1 MPPCV
6 VAAGVLKIAGRQ
18 SLAGKRIE
26 RMSRNIYMRIT
37 LKLYAMLS
45 DHLPPEADGQRRR
58 GNELPLDVPDGAT
71 VQGVIERCK
80 LPSKLVHLVLVNGV
94 YVPPQARAAH
104 TLVGDDELAIWP
116 PIAGG

>member
-1 MPPCV
+1 M
-6 VAAGVLKIAGRQ
+6 Q
-18 SLAGKRIE
+18 SLADKRIE
-26 RMSRNIYMRIT
+26 RTGCTILMRVT

-45 DHLPPEADGQRRR
+45 DHLPPEADGQRRK

-71 VQGVIERCK
+71 VQRVIDRFK

-94 YVPPQARAAH
+94 YIPPQARAGRA
-104 TLVGDDELAIWP
+104 LAADDELAIWP